1 MEQITSKAATITPIE
16 SRKANGRAQ
25 VIVATSVMLSF
36 ISFWRAAA
44 IVLNDLG
51 SSAYYVGGIAEK
63 AAGQAA
69 PWFILG
75 VMLFSYAVRAV
86 YIESCAMFTRG
97 GVYRVVKEAMGGT
110 LAKLSV
116 SALMFDYMLT
126 GPISGVS
133 AGQYIVGLISQT
145 TVYLGHPWT
154 PATSTINYL
163 AAGIAAGI
171 TIYFWR
177 RNTRGI
183 HESSD
188 DALRIMY
195 VTTAMVVLLIG
206 WCTFTI
212 LTRPQMQRLPPAPV
226 PHNLSFNNDAVGWMP
241 KILPRAFQSPDA
253 NAAAH
258 ESSEPHYRFVEHAGM
273 LIGLIGILMAF
284 GHSFLAMSGEESL
297 AQVNRELE
305 YPKHKNLM
313 RAGLIIF
320 VYSLLFTSLVS
331 FFAYAIIPD
340 EQRSQYFDNLISG
353 IAINLAGPTTL
364 KLAFQAFIV
373 IVGFLMLAG
382 AINTA
387 IVGANGVLNRVSED
401 GVMTDWFRAPH
412 KRFGTTYRM
421 INLIV
426 ILQLV
431 AIIASRGNTYTLGEA
446 YAFGVIWSFAFKGLA
461 VLVLRFKDKSKR
473 EWKVPFN
480 LRLDGNELPIGLGV
494 ITALLF
500 SVAGVNLLTKEV
512 ATVSG
517 IAFTIVFFVI
527 FTVSEKINE
536 RRHAAEIHTTSAM
549 DQFRLNTSETISD
562 ETVAVREGNTI
573 CLVRDYNT
581 LNHLR
586 KALELTHTGK
596 KDLVVMTVHLMRG
609 PDTGYEDI
617 AGDRLFSRYEQYLFS
632 KVVALAEKA
641 GKTVHLLVVPS
652 SDIFQAIALTAAQL
666 RSSDIIA
673 GSSSVITPEQQAKSL
688 GDAWERLPDKPQER
702 IRFRVISPNEE
713 IQDFYLGAHPPDLT
727 DEEINFIHKL
737 WLDVTREPG
746 LENIRHKHIVVAAL
760 VNLADELH
768 NDHRPRVLQFVRAL
782 KAGES
787 IKTTGNGWR
796 QKRKR
801 AKLRKAARA
810 NKEQ

>member
-1 MEQITSKAATITPIE
+1 MEQIHSQATGHNVGQTGIV
-16 SRKANGRAQ
+16 NGRTQ

-63 AAGQAA
+63 AVGRAA
-69 PWFILG
+69 PWFIFG
-75 VMLFSYAVRAV
+75 VMLFSYAVRAI

-145 TVYLGHPWT
+145 TVYIGHPWT
-154 PATSTINYL
+154 PSISTVNYL
-163 AAGIAAGI
+163 AAGIAGAI
-171 TIYFWR
+171 TIYFWW

-195 VTTAMVVLLIG
+195 VTTVMVVLLIG
-206 WCTFTI
+206 WSTFTI
-212 LTRPQMQRLPPAPV
+212 LTRPNMQRLPPSPA
-226 PHNLSFNNDAVGWMP
+226 PHNLVFNTDAAGWMP
-241 KILPRAFQSPDA
+241 KLIPRAFQEARSETPPASSPEQASAEPHFSLVA
-253 NAAAH
+253 NAGA
-258 ESSEPHYRFVEHAGM
+258 

-305 YPKHKNLM
+305 YPKHRNLM

-320 VYSLLFTSLVS
+320 LYSILFTSLVS
-331 FFAYAIIPD
+331 FFAYSIIPD
-340 EQRSQYFDNLISG
+340 AIRPQYFDNLISG

-412 KRFGTTYRM
+412 QKYGTTYRM

-426 ILQLV
+426 LLQLV
-431 AIIASRGNTYTLGEA
+431 AIVGSRGNTYTLGEA

-461 VLVLRFKDKSKR
+461 VLVLRFKDKSER

-480 LRLDGNELPIGLGV
+480 IRLDGNELPIGLGV
-494 ITALLF
+494 ITMLLF
-500 SVAGVNLLTKEV
+500 SVAGVNLITKEV
-512 ATVSG
+512 ATISG
-517 IAFTIVFFVI
+517 IAFTIVFFTI
-527 FTVSEKINE
+527 FLVSERINE
-536 RRHAAEIHTTSAM
+536 RQHAEEIHTTSAM
-549 DQFRLNTSETISD
+549 DQFRLHASEGVST
-562 ETVAVREGNTI
+562 ETVEVRPGNTI

-581 LNHLR
+581 LDHLK
-586 KALELTHTGK
+586 KALEITHTGK

-609 PDTGYEDI
+609 PDTGYEGI
-617 AGDRLFSRYEQYLFS
+617 AKDRLFSRYEQYLFS

-673 GSSSVITPEQQAKSL
+673 GRSSVMAPEHQAKLL
-688 GDAWERLPDKPQER
+688 GDAWERLSNKPQER
-702 IRFRVISPNEE
+702 IRFRVIGPDEE
-713 IQDFYLGAHPPDLT
+713 IRDFYLGAHAPELT

-737 WLDVTREPG
+737 WLNVRDERG
-746 LENIRHKHIVVAAL
+746 LEDIRHKQIVVAAL
-760 VNLADELH
+760 VRLADELYE
-768 NDHRPRVLQFVRAL
+768 DRRQQVLDFLRAL
-782 KAGES
+782 KKGQK
-787 IKTTGNGWR
+787 IKR
-796 QKRKR
+796 EHKEPAVRKR
-801 AKLRKAARA
+801 LGRR
-810 NKEQ
+810 